1 MSSYIDIIG
10 EFYPTA
16 ECYSAGDPN
25 VYSSIVWT
33 TTPISQATLDTLMFS
48 KEQTDKIMLFGSYAK
63 LDIENGFYSSAL
75 GTPYYYD
82 STIED
87 QLNIVGATASGID
100 MYFSNRKPVAGYQ
113 EVNVG
118 GAVVGTDATGLA
130 NDTTSYTVELQIDGV
145 STFVSVAGQD
155 AQTYTL
161 LLAQIQTQLDLTSA
175 GTITLNAGNIK
186 IESAT
191 FGITSTV
198 NIVSPVL
205 FSSLTQ
211 YVGILVAVPGV
222 DPNLIAKNYMLHT
235 AAQLKQVL
243 DDGAATKLTILQKFN
258 TKKVQ
263 ILAAV
268 DSAALAAIVW

>member
-1 MSSYIDIIG
+1 M
-10 EFYPTA
+10 
-16 ECYSAGDPN
+16 
-25 VYSSIVWT
+25 
-33 TTPISQATLDTLMFS
+33 
-48 KEQTDKIMLFGSYAK
+48 
-63 LDIENGFYSSAL
+63 
-75 GTPYYYD
+75 
-82 STIED
+82 
-87 QLNIVGATASGID
+87 
-100 MYFSNRKPVAGYQ
+100 
-113 EVNVG
+113 
-118 GAVVGTDATGLA
+118 A